1 MGSVFYYMLCYFYI
15 IHSLLF
21 KLHQLQK
28 KKKKKFTI
36 FLCLPLQAQTNEG
49 TYSVGAIMQS

>member
-1 MGSVFYYMLCYFYI
+1 MGTVFYYMLCYFYI

-28 KKKKKFTI
+28 KKKEYKIHCFP
-36 FLCLPLQAQTNEG
+36 LPPSSGTN
-49 TYSVGAIMQS
+49 